1 MLDTKSVVFRIAVG
15 ILLIALLH
23 ILCVEY
29 LSDGAGSKDIGRQLE
44 RVGDKQQQTLEAV
57 GRAGAGIDSAERNV
71 TEAITAADELTD
83 RLARLQV
90 KSDSGKAI
98 LADSAERI
106 RQCLA
111 ILQAAGTQ
119 RD

>member
-1 MLDTKSVVFRIAVG
+1 MLDTKGVAFRIIVG
-15 ILLIALLH
+15 ILLIAVFH
-23 ILCVEY
+23 ILCFEY
-29 LSDGAGSKDIGRQLE
+29 LSDGAGSKDIGGQLE
-44 RVGDKQQQTLEAV
+44 RVGDKQQQVVDAV
-57 GRAGAGIDSAERNV
+57 GRAGAGIDSAARNV

-83 RLARLQV
+83 RLARLQI
-90 KSDSGKAI
+90 KSDSGRAI
-98 LADSAERI
+98 IEDSATRI